1 MERIAFGQFGMH
13 PDEFFDY
20 LPKHFWNKMD
30 GFYELENLRERQEWE
45 RCRWQTCLL
54 LNVHFKKGRT
64 VKPKDL
70 IKFEWDKKDSEVD
83 FEKLKNRAEFIKRQ
97 EDHGR

>member
-1 MERIAFGQFGMH
+1 MYPE
-13 PDEFFDY
+13 EFFDY

-54 LNVHFKKGRT
+54 LNIHLKRGKT
-64 VKPKDL
+64 MKLKDL
-70 IKFEWDKKDSEVD
+70 IEFDWDKKGGEID

-97 EDHGR
+97 EDHGK